1 VVGLGLEP
9 VHTAEILR
17 PAAAVEEH
25 ALRRREPAGVGGR
38 AGGRQGRRGRRGC
51 DRRRGREHVVARD
64 RLVHELVAQ
73 HEAYG
78 IERAALTQ
86 HVLQR
91 EVTTARH
98 VALGE
103 AARPRV
109 TAAIAQQAV
118 VAESR
123 YVVLAELSH
132 QRDVLQNRYAA
143 VGVRSKRGLI
153 TGD

>member
-1 VVGLGLEP
+1 VVGLGLES
-9 VHTAEILR
+9 VHAAEILR

-25 ALRRREPAGVGGR
+25 ALRRREPAGVGDR

-132 QRDVLQNRYAA
+132 QRNVLQNRYT
-143 VGVRSKRGLI
+143 RSSVYVQSGELI
-153 TGD
+153 TD